1 MPPATATTSSQLRQ
15 LIYYH
20 LDNNL
25 LKNALFLAQRLIAY
39 EGSKNAE
46 AAYLLAYCQFQSG
59 YVKASWETSR
69 SFAQKGTHLG
79 CAHIFAQASLELGT
93 YTDGLVVV
101 DKSRPLWQTR
111 NTWNQHSESR
121 RQYLPDAA
129 VMLCLKGK
137 LWKGHRNMD
146 EAVSCWVSSLKLN
159 PFMWDAYTLLVESGA
174 KINVPAIYKL
184 NPDMVNMIHSQYVGK
199 ENIPEKSTHQLN
211 SQNLPD
217 PFMSAQKNTS
227 HPNALFEKL
236 NNSKI
241 NVAAANNIHDD
252 DSLPTPSTVMDMDD
266 NIMPAQSLNARYE
279 APPAPVR
286 RPRVIQEQP
295 QDQSRI
301 KTTSSR
307 VRTRLKP
314 PAEDTHEPPPPGPP
328 SKRTVSGAIA
338 STSVPEPVR
347 RTTRSQTS
355 RPPSATASNKMSTFA
370 NSLGLRQQN
379 EREIKKA
386 RATVVKPRT
395 ATTATVGRA
404 VSGNRMKPAPNGEYQ
419 DAESRENRAPSVPA
433 PAMLEPVQKVDNY
446 AEKEV
451 DALKSL
457 LDLFC
462 RIASAHY
469 SLQHFDCQGAIN
481 LFNSLPS
488 THRETPYVLAQI
500 AKAFNEMSLHA
511 EAEKYFIRVRQLDK
525 TRLEDMEIYS
535 TVLYQLKSEIELAYL
550 AHELTQIER
559 NAPQTWIAI
568 GNSFSLQREH
578 EQALKCFRRAT
589 QLEPSFAYGYTL
601 QGHEYIE
608 NEEFTKALEAYRCA
622 ISADNRHYNAWYGLG
637 KVYTKIGK
645 YPNAETHYR
654 TAASINPSNA
664 VLTCA
669 IGTVVE
675 RNGDEDAPEQAL
687 KYYDKACRLAPRNAL
702 SRFKKA
708 RCLMSLN
715 RPEEALVELDV
726 LKEIA
731 PDEANVW
738 FLSGRLCKMVGRKSE
753 AIKAF
758 TVALQLDPKVRFRTR
773 LLITVLTN
781 SYRQHNISR
790 TQWRVLTTKRIWAMP
805 TMMRTWIKIPYVP
818 HRQPLLFAARISILA
833 VVAILLLCK
842 QALSHS

>member
-1 MPPATATTSSQLRQ
+1 M
-15 LIYYH
+15 
-20 LDNNL
+20 
-25 LKNALFLAQRLIAY
+25 LAH
-39 EGSKNAE
+39 
-46 AAYLLAYCQFQSG
+46 CQFQSG

-79 CAHIFAQASLELGT
+79 CAHIFAQACLELGT
-93 YTDGLVVV
+93 YTDGLVVI
-101 DKSRPLWQTR
+101 DKSRPLWQHR

-184 NPDMVNMIHSQYVGK
+184 NPDMVNMIHAQYVGK
-199 ENIPEKSTHQLN
+199 ENIPDKPTQQPN

-217 PFMSAQKNTS
+217 PFMSAQKTTS

-241 NVAAANNIHDD
+241 NIAAANNIHDD
-252 DSLPTPSTVMDMDD
+252 DLLPTPSTVMDMDD
-266 NIMPAQSLNARYE
+266 NSMQVQTTNARYE

-301 KTTSSR
+301 KTAPSR

-314 PAEDTHEPPPPGPP
+314 AAEEAHEPPPPGPP
-328 SKRTVSGAIA
+328 SKRTISGAIA
-338 STSVPEPVR
+338 PTSVPEPVR

-370 NSLGLRQQN
+370 NSLGLRQQQQD
-379 EREIKKA
+379 REIKKPKA
-386 RATVVKPRT
+386 PVAKPRT

-404 VSGNRMKPAPNGEYQ
+404 VSGNRIKPAPTTEYL
-419 DAESRENRAPSVPA
+419 DTESRENRAPSVPA
-433 PAMLEPVQKVDNY
+433 LAMLEPVQKADNQ

-451 DALKSL
+451 DALKAL

-488 THRETPYVLAQI
+488 SHRETPYVLAQI

-608 NEEFTKALEAYRCA
+608 NEEFTKALESYRCA

-645 YPNAETHYR
+645 YQIAETHYR

-675 RNGDEDAPEQAL
+675 RNGDGDGPEQAL
-687 KYYDKACRLAPRNAL
+687 RFYDKACRLAPRNAL

-708 RCLMSLN
+708 RCLMTLN

-758 TVALQLDPKVRFRTR
+758 TVALQLDPKVRQNIHCSENLLTR
-773 LLITVLTN
+773 LNRLHSTSKTL
-781 SYRQHNISR
+781 
-790 TQWRVLTTKRIWAMP
+790 WRVLTTKMILVML
-805 TMMRTWIKIPYVP
+805 TMTRTWIEVRLVQRCASLTPT
-818 HRQPLLFAARISILA
+818 ARVSRGIVRMSRVKCLA
-833 VVAILLLCK
+833 RSWSMRWK
-842 QALSHS
+842 